1 MQLMIT
7 ENDNIW
13 TLYAALA
20 ATLC

>member
-1 MQLMIT
+1 MIT